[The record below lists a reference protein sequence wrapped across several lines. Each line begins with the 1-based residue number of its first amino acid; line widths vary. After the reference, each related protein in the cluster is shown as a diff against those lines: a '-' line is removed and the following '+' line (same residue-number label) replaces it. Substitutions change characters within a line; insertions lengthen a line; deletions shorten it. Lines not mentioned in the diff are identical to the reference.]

1 MRRPF
6 RPQPTLA
13 ARVRARTAPK
23 SAALRAWRGYD
34 ETALEQ
40 ERIDRVHT
48 MDRLV
53 QGAVKDLKLEQ
64 RRGESELL
72 AVWNQLLDPE
82 IVAHAQPA
90 QLRNGVLF
98 VNVDSPVW
106 KDEIVRYRR
115 HEILQRLQDAYGKQ
129 TIQKISFRIG

>member
-6 RPQPTLA
+6 RSYSGPA
-13 ARVRARTAPK
+13 KRKNAPLNQK
-23 SAALRAWRGYD
+23 SATLRAWRGYD
-34 ETALEQ
+34 ESALNR
-40 ERIDRVHT
+40 ERIDRLPR

-53 QGAVKDLKLEQ
+53 DRAVQDLKLEQ

-72 AVWNQLLDPE
+72 AVWNHLLDPE

-90 QLRNGVLF
+90 QIRNGVLF

-115 HEILQRLQDAYGKQ
+115 HEILQRLQDAFGSQ
-129 TIQKISFRIG
+129 LIQKISFRIG